1 MGRAECEV
9 DSMGIGKGL
18 CVIEGHSMVNEG
30 CAGNALPNLCIINY
44 ELPGECEE
52 CEECVRSVRDAPPG

>member
-44 ELPGECEE
+44 ELPAGECED
-52 CEECVRSVRDAPPG
+52 V